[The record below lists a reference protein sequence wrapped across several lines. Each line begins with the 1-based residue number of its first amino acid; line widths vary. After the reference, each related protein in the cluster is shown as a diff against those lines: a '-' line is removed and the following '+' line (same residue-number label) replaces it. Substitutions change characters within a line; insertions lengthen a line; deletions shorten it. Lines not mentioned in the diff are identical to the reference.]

1 MGGDKQGV
9 EGGEMEGPTDRWGQE
24 LVGGGVG
31 VKEVH
36 VRAVLCYAKL

>member
-9 EGGEMEGPTDRWGQE
+9 EGGEMEGRTDRWAQE
-24 LVGGGVG
+24 LVGGGG